1 MAGFYFGIS
10 QFMKFAFY
18 ALSFYIGALLV
29 RYDDLNPGD
38 MYTAIFSIFFSSVGM
53 GNNA

>member
-1 MAGFYFGIS
+1 M
-10 QFMKFAFY
+10 MFALY

-38 MYTAIFSIFFSSVGM
+38 MYTAIYSIMFSAMGM
-53 GNNA
+53 GINA

>member
-1 MAGFYFGIS
+1 MAGFYNGIS
-10 QFMKFAFY
+10 MFMIFALY

-38 MYTAIFSIFFSSVGM
+38 MYTAIFSIMFSAKGM